1 MILFLFEV
9 KDLVFYRLRFSSGGL
24 GQLRSE
30 LVELLLHL
38 FLSGISLILS
48 ILFDKFLLFRL
59 KITDLLVDI
68 HLFLV
73 EGRLVFDS
81 LV

>member
-1 MILFLFEV
+1 MILFLLEV
-9 KDLVFYRLRFSSGGL
+9 KDLVFYRLRFSSGSL

-38 FLSGISLILS
+38 LLRGIGLVLS
-48 ILFDKFLLFRL
+48 ILLDKFLLFSL
-59 KITDLLVDI
+59 KIADLLVDV
-68 HLFLV
+68 HLLLV
-73 EGRLVFDS
+73 EGRLVFDP